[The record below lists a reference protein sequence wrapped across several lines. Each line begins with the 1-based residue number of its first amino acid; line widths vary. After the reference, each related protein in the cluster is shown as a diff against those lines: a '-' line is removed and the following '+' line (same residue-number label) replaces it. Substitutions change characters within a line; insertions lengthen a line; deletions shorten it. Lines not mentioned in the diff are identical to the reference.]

1 LGRADG
7 RRGAHVVVLCGD
19 EESARAFDGVAA
31 DEGALE
37 EP

>member
-1 LGRADG
+1 MVAAAAR
-7 RRGAHVVVLCGD
+7 VVVLCGD